1 MLARRRSRASAEPAA
16 GETAV
21 VALERAQMVL
31 VVLAPRYTAAG
42 DVRVPPADHPGPSAR
57 AICLGIYPALGEP
70 LGDICSD
77 PRLRRAGMGL
87 CGTDDAVLRSATRH
101 CGLGTSGE
109 TSFLPAALA
118 NLLPSTFFF
127 TSVVP

>member
-21 VALERAQMVL
+21 MALERARMAL
-31 VVLAPRYTAAG
+31 VVLAPRYTAPG
-42 DVRVPPADHPGPSAR
+42 DVEVPSADHPGPSAR
-57 AICLGIYPALGEP
+57 AICLGIYPALREP

-77 PRLRRAGMGL
+77 PRLRRAGMGRW
-87 CGTDDAVLRSATRH
+87 GTDDAVLRSVARH

-109 TSFLPAALA
+109 ARFFAGLSRQSFALD
-118 NLLPSTFFF
+118 FFY
-127 TSVVP
+127 